1 MAATLKPILATYE
14 ISFTSSSFF
23 LQTECIMSLS
33 LKSSQ
38 QLKFCVWSP
47 ASHRKENESPSIVLL
62 CFVNIGRLF
71 ASFLNLS
78 HSWWIEYAHILSALA
93 MPPTKFFHSRLLGIM
108 WSSVELSHPEHLLL
122 GSSRYIINSTYLLC
136 WEFSFNKPPL
146 L

>member
-1 MAATLKPILATYE
+1 MAAALKPILATYE
-14 ISFTSSSFF
+14 VSFASSSFF

-38 QLKFCVWSP
+38 QLKFCVRSP

-62 CFVNIGRLF
+62 FFVNTGLF
-71 ASFLNLS
+71 TSFLNLS
-78 HSWWIEYAHILSALA
+78 HSWWGEYAHVLSALE
-93 MPPTKFFHSRLLGIM
+93 MPPNKSFHSSFLGIM
-108 WSSVELSHPEHLLL
+108 WSSVELRHPEQLLL

-136 WEFSFNKPPL
+136 SEFSFNKPPL